1 MDKYLPFSFNKELL
15 RTTDFRMSGS
25 LPCSLPD
32 SSAKREQLLFHL
44 FFPARNGNPVR
55 GMQG

>member
-15 RTTDFRMSGS
+15 RTTDFRMSGF

-32 SSAKREQLLFHL
+32 SSAKPEQLLFHL
-44 FFPARNGNPVR
+44 FFPARHGNPVR
-55 GMQG
+55 GM